1 LPIHLPTGGGASDEP
16 SAEQVRRIVERAQHL
31 RMGCASAAG
40 HDLTL
45 LSREIRLLDSQL
57 DSLVYG
63 LYGLSDDD
71 IAVVEAV

>member
-1 LPIHLPTGGGASDEP
+1 
-16 SAEQVRRIVERAQHL
+16 
-31 RMGCASAAG
+31 MGCASAAG